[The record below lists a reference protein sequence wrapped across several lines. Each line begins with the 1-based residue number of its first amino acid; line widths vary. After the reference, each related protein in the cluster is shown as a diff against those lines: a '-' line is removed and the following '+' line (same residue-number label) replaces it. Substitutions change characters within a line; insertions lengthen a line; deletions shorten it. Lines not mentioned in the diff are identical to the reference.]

1 MKIFLIL
8 LSLLLLSCSF
18 DSKTGIW
25 KNIYDV
31 ELEEDERFKDF
42 ETLYTGEKSFNK
54 EVQVSEDFNSKLEPI
69 QKVLIWDDEFYNQ
82 TNKLD
87 NFSYRNK
94 NELVFKS
101 KRISKYEVNN
111 NILFD
116 GENIILTDSK
126 GNIIIYSIIK
136 QKVQFKFN
144 FYKKRIKKIKKRLRI
159 IIEDNFIYVADNV
172 GYVYSIDYV
181 NKKLIWAKNYK
192 SPFRS
197 NLKIF
202 KDKIIVSDQD
212 NSLYI
217 LNKYDGEK
225 IKIIPTE
232 DVILKNKFI
241 NSLAIKNENLLYLN
255 TFGSLYSLNMN
266 VNRIKWFINLNLS
279 SDLEKSGLFYS
290 NQLILQDNFIL
301 ISTDPYLYVLNKSN
315 GSTLVRKAITSS
327 IEPILS
333 NDKIFLVTKD
343 NLLVCLN
350 LLSGKVNY
358 SININ
363 KQVRRYLNTKKQ
375 KPVSVQSIRLVNDN
389 LFIFLKSSY
398 VIELNVR
405 GSIKSI
411 KKLPA
416 KLNTLPIFLND
427 SILYLD
433 KKNKLVILN

>member
-1 MKIFLIL
+1 ME
-8 LSLLLLSCSF
+8 
-18 DSKTGIW
+18 
-25 KNIYDV
+25 NIYDV

-363 KQVRRYLNTKKQ
+363 KQVRRYLNTQKQ
-375 KPVSVQSIRLVNDN
+375 KTSERTVYQIS
-389 LFIFLKSSY
+389 K
-398 VIELNVR
+398 
-405 GSIKSI
+405 
-411 KKLPA
+411 
-416 KLNTLPIFLND
+416 
-427 SILYLD
+427 
-433 KKNKLVILN
+433 